1 MSLLIVEAQYRFK
14 NEQEIYTLINI
25 IQRQSD
31 RKKFAKLRN
40 LNEARRPVAEW
51 SSATVTYVQVK
62 VLYWNAVVGL

>member
-40 LNEARRPVAEW
+40 LNEARRPVAE
-51 SSATVTYVQVK
+51 
-62 VLYWNAVVGL
+62 